1 MAGKDIRWYIGALEK
16 SGELARIQAK
26 VDYSLELG
34 HVAKLSE
41 ERSGPALLFETVGN
55 YDISVL
61 SSMYTSA
68 KRMAIALGADEGS
81 SLCELARFW
90 ATRTHHPVAP
100 SYVAS
105 DAAEVYENTFEGDE
119 ADVLKHIPVPQ
130 LYPQDGG
137 RFVGTAICVVT
148 KDPSSGWVNVGTYRS
163 QVLDGKTLALQPLK
177 GKDADLHIQSARKL
191 GLTRIPAAFVFGSD
205 PLLFLTAST
214 LFGRGICE
222 YDMVGALREEPMVL
236 TEGKYSGLPVPANA
250 EVVIE
255 GDLVLD
261 DLKMEGPFGEY
272 TGYYSGTPSP
282 KVWLDV
288 KRLSFRD
295 GAVFPISTVG
305 RPTTDIHYIQALN
318 RAGTL
323 WGELEDMRIDGI
335 KSVYFLPEAT
345 GRFVVV
351 VSVDQKYP
359 GHAEQVGMAVL
370 GSSTGHY
377 GVKYVILV
385 DGDIPADDLP
395 RVWWAIATRSQADR
409 CEIIKRGRSTA
420 LDPSLPINS
429 RDITSKM
436 VLNATLPWE
445 WKDKP
450 TLIELDPD
458 MVEQVK
464 SRWTE
469 LGLSNVVPL

>member
-148 KDPSSGWVNVGTYRS
+148 KDPSSG
-163 QVLDGKTLALQPLK
+163 
-177 GKDADLHIQSARKL
+177 
-191 GLTRIPAAFVFGSD
+191 
-205 PLLFLTAST
+205 
-214 LFGRGICE
+214 
-222 YDMVGALREEPMVL
+222 
-236 TEGKYSGLPVPANA
+236 
-250 EVVIE
+250 
-255 GDLVLD
+255 
-261 DLKMEGPFGEY
+261 
-272 TGYYSGTPSP
+272 
-282 KVWLDV
+282 
-288 KRLSFRD
+288 
-295 GAVFPISTVG
+295 
-305 RPTTDIHYIQALN
+305 
-318 RAGTL
+318 
-323 WGELEDMRIDGI
+323 
-335 KSVYFLPEAT
+335 
-345 GRFVVV
+345 
-351 VSVDQKYP
+351 
-359 GHAEQVGMAVL
+359 
-370 GSSTGHY
+370 
-377 GVKYVILV
+377 
-385 DGDIPADDLP
+385 
-395 RVWWAIATRSQADR
+395 
-409 CEIIKRGRSTA
+409 
-420 LDPSLPINS
+420 
-429 RDITSKM
+429 
-436 VLNATLPWE
+436 
-445 WKDKP
+445 
-450 TLIELDPD
+450 
-458 MVEQVK
+458 
-464 SRWTE
+464 
-469 LGLSNVVPL
+469 